1 MTLLYLLL
9 QHAQVT
15 LHGNVVKLFD
25 ESVCLLYGQC
35 DQQAN
40 PGCICCSSR
49 FVESISSSF

>member
-15 LHGNVVKLFD
+15 LHGSMVKLFD
-25 ESVCLLYGQC
+25 ESVCFLYGQC

-40 PGCICCSSR
+40 PGRICCGRFVKSVSSR
-49 FVESISSSF
+49 S